1 MNVARIALI
10 CLFPLSGLANAQTNF
25 SIQSI
30 QVNPD
35 RSITITWPVL
45 TGTTYQVMFADVLS
59 GPWQDF
65 PDGELTAG
73 TNDLTLSYIDLSAA
87 VVSQRFYRVW
97 RDRPQMVVGL
107 VLDRSYSMAT
117 APPNGSGGAAA
128 MPGAVSAFISCFD
141 ENRDLVAMSSF
152 ANDAKL
158 NVPMGRPF
166 KTNIV
171 NAVNA
176 MQYWGRTFADG
187 GLQIAFSQDQT
198 APVLPGKRAV
208 KAVVFFTDGYANTL
222 QDTFSCS
229 PAPLNLGQD
238 DPWGKTNGPWLCNFI
253 DPATGSYVYSCSD
266 DTFLSIDGTTKTI
279 SEDNQN
285 VWMEGQLRALATA
298 NQIRTANIV
307 IFSIGLGSL
316 INQDLLKQIANDPSS
331 SHFDPSQPAGAA
343 VFAPTPAD
351 LQAVFQQIASKV
363 LAYP

>member
-1 MNVARIALI
+1 M
-10 CLFPLSGLANAQTNF
+10 
-25 SIQSI
+25 
-30 QVNPD
+30 
-35 RSITITWPVL
+35 
-45 TGTTYQVMFADVLS
+45 
-59 GPWQDF
+59 
-65 PDGELTAG
+65 
-73 TNDLTLSYIDLSAA
+73 
-87 VVSQRFYRVW
+87 VVS
-97 RDRPQMVVGL
+97 L

-176 MQYWGRTFADG
+176 MQYLGRTFADG
-187 GLQIAFSQDQT
+187 GLQIAFSQDQI
-198 APVLPGKRAV
+198 APVVPGKKVV
-208 KAVVFFTDGYANTL
+208 KAVVFFTDGYANTF
-222 QDTFSCS
+222 QDTFDCGTPMLLS
-229 PAPLNLGQD
+229 LGQD
-238 DPWGKTNGPWLCNFI
+238 DPWGKTNGPWYYAFT
-253 DPATGSYVYSCSD
+253 DPTTGNSVSCGFAE
-266 DTFLSIDGTTKTI
+266 TFRSIDGTTKTI
-279 SEDNQN
+279 STDNQN

-331 SHFDPSQPAGAA
+331 SHFNPSQPAGAA